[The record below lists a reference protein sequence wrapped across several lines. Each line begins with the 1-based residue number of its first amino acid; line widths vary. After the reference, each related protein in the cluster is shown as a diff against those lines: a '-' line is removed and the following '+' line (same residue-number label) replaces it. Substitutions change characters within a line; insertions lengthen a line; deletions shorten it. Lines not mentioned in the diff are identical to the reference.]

1 MTTVFHRV
9 NRRVVVA
16 IITIAALS
24 SMGCGIARAQTQEA
38 TPPIQHLDA
47 KTLPHSTVSVP
58 LTTDQQ
64 KVLQDKGLIKPG
76 DQTVHE
82 LVNRHVMRGRDPSNK
97 LQPRIFT
104 PGAPNLNYGGGQ
116 VLQKPVVV
124 PVFWGFK
131 ATNGT
136 PSSGRR
142 ILTGEWLTFSPS

>member
-1 MTTVFHRV
+1 MAVVLVGCLFLHV
-9 NRRVVVA
+9 N
-16 IITIAALS
+16 
-24 SMGCGIARAQTQEA
+24 AQAQQT
-38 TPPIQHLDA
+38 TPPIQHPDA

-58 LTTDQQ
+58 LTADQQ

-82 LVNRHVMRGRDPSNK
+82 LFNRHVMPGRDPSNK
-97 LQPRIFT
+97 PQPRIFT
-104 PGAPNLNYGGGQ
+104 PGAPDLNYGGGQ

-136 PSSGRR
+136 PSSAQDPDG
-142 ILTGEWLTFSPS
+142 GWLTFSPY